1 MGDGPPWNRHP
12 RWRVGGAT
20 ALGGAVGVGAAML
33 RAVGMRRGSEGRWVA
48 TRGRSNGLQRC
59 SAGGREDMLF
69 GKRPL
74 GMPVRHGSRP
84 PLGSFLDPQFLQR
97 TLFLRGKLVQALNA
111 EMPQKGVGGAVKNGT
126 AQGLPAALL
135 LD

>member
-1 MGDGPPWNRHP
+1 
-12 RWRVGGAT
+12 
-20 ALGGAVGVGAAML
+20 ML

-59 SAGGREDMLF
+59 GAGGRGNRLLS
-69 GKRPL
+69 GGRWRWAAAWRGTKTHPWAL
-74 GMPVRHGSRP
+74 V
-84 PLGSFLDPQFLQR
+84 LDPQFLQW